1 MHSLLW
7 EDALS
12 ITVIRGPPS
21 LINESQSDTWTDRAI
36 TRIGNIWDVHSVEE
50 QECITGMKMPVRLLY
65 HAVEPSIPE
74 LNCLESVRGGE
85 SDIYLYLARMCE
97 DPELSVKIITLYFL
111 STFATRLND
120 WPVGNRRK
128 DRLEGSDGAVAG
140 AVKMTRH
147 S

>member
-50 QECITGMKMPVRLLY
+50 QECITGMKMPVRLLD

-97 DPELSVKIITLYFL
+97 DPENCLLKLL
-111 STFATRLND
+111 HCTFYPRLQHD
-120 WPVGNRRK
+120 
-128 DRLEGSDGAVAG
+128 
-140 AVKMTRH
+140 
-147 S
+147 

>member
-50 QECITGMKMPVRLLY
+50 QECITGMKMPVRLLD

>member
-1 MHSLLW
+1 M
-7 EDALS
+7 
-12 ITVIRGPPS
+12 
-21 LINESQSDTWTDRAI
+21 
-36 TRIGNIWDVHSVEE
+36 EE
-50 QECITGMKMPVRLLY
+50 QECIMGMKMPVRLLD

-120 WPVGNRRK
+120 
-128 DRLEGSDGAVAG
+128 
-140 AVKMTRH
+140 
-147 S
+147 